1 MSVNA
6 LIVHPKKTLS
16 LVISPF
22 LHKPN
27 PPLNLTFNNE
37 IIQTSEMA
45 KYLGIV
51 FDNKLSFKNH
61 IMFLEKKVAR
71 SVGIT
76 AKLSYYF
83 PSNLY

>member
-6 LIVHPKKTLS
+6 LTVHPKKTFY

-27 PPLNLTFNNE
+27 PPLNLTFNNK
-37 IIQTSEMA
+37 ITQTSEMA

-61 IMFLEKKVAR
+61 IMFLEKKVAC
-71 SVGIT
+71 SVGIL
-76 AKLSYYF
+76 AKLS
-83 PSNLY
+83 